1 MFRRERAMTDYLI
14 HYGVKGM
21 RWGVRKEKPGMNR
34 RQFRTHFEN
43 ERNDAIREYRNK
55 RQNEIKKAQNTIDRL
70 EKKYHDKNEGYEY
83 GDLYDPDW
91 KSWAKGRDTKKLSGE
106 DKDYIDYNKS
116 TDLLGEIEK
125 SGSSYAD
132 KVLMKKYGAVKW
144 KNAYRDNKQQ
154 IKRGEEIHK
163 FIMNADPKDT
173 SVTKKV
179 KNDYNNLNERE
190 FFAKYK
196 ATKRD
201 YRKRVEKHG
210 DPYRWRKNTKTY
222 KALSRMVYGKK
233 KNKDDEM
240 TEYLMKN

>member
-1 MFRRERAMTDYLI
+1 MSDYLI

-21 RWGVRKEKPGMNR
+21 KWGIRKEKPGMNR
-34 RQFRTHFEN
+34 RQFREHFSN
-43 ERNDAIREYRNK
+43 ERSQAIRDYKDK
-55 RQNEIKKAQNTIDRL
+55 RKREIAKAENTIARL
-70 EKKYHDKNEGYEY
+70 EKKYDDVDRIYDPYWEEYAKKHKNEKLNELEKDTNEY
-83 GDLYDPDW
+83 S
-91 KSWAKGRDTKKLSGE
+91 KSLGI
-106 DKDYIDYNKS
+106 IDSIDNS
-116 TDLLGEIEK
+116 ASE
-125 SGSSYAD
+125 YAD

-173 SVTKKV
+173 AVTKKV